1 MTQMM
6 QNVLSLL
13 FLAWLIGFTVVG
25 WGNSSTTVML
35 VTAGP
40 ARDGAVP
47 VSIGETQPQPMDTGN
62 REAPSMRG
70 MGALFGRVT
79 MGPMSPVGRSAD
91 PGASAAVPGAR
102 IMISSVHGQE
112 ITSVVTEADGGYR
125 LRIPPGIYRIDM
137 PPLTGGRFTK
147 DVPTTV
153 TIAEGQQTRL
163 DIRIDTGVR

>member
-1 MTQMM
+1 M
-6 QNVLSLL
+6 
-13 FLAWLIGFTVVG
+13 I
-25 WGNSSTTVML
+25 
-35 VTAGP
+35 
-40 ARDGAVP
+40 
-47 VSIGETQPQPMDTGN
+47 IGETQPQQQPQQMDTGN
-62 REAPSMRG
+62 HEAPALKG
-70 MGALFGRVT
+70 MGALIGRVT
-79 MGPMSPVGRSAD
+79 MGPMSPVSRSAD

-112 ITSVVTEADGGYR
+112 ITMVVTEADGGYR

-163 DIRIDTGVR
+163 DIRIDTGIR